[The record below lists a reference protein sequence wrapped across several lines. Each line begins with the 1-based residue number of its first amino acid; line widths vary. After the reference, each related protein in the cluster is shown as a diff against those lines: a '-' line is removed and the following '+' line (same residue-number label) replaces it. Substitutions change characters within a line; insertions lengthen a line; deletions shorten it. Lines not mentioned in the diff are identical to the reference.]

1 MEITNWFE
9 KMCLRAKR
17 WIQKIGFLS
26 YAFGNLEWIG
36 VSEIGIGFKCITCPY
51 IIQGKVPKT
60 KVCETVL
67 PLKVFLSFDQ
77 RVYLTILSK
86 QLWFRRKTVKWYED
100 MKIRRYHSFSGL
112 LTSLLAGLQ
121 NVNQRFKSDFRLKHL
136 PTTPRG
142 KMGLQT
148 STLLNENKCLFV
160 TSRECQRQCKG
171 LWRSSLGWS
180 TPARTSRGQSHK
192 SGSFFYDKSAL

>member
-51 IIQGKVPKT
+51 IIQGKAPKT

-67 PLKVFLSFDQ
+67 PLKVFLSFRR

-100 MKIRRYHSFSGL
+100 MKIRGTIIFQGCWHHYWLGSKMWIRDL
-112 LTSLLAGLQ
+112 NLTFGWNTYLPPHEAKCGDKHQHCWMKISVSL
-121 NVNQRFKSDFRLKHL
+121 S
-136 PTTPRG
+136 PP
-142 KMGLQT
+142 
-148 STLLNENKCLFV
+148 ENAKDNAKDY
-160 TSRECQRQCKG
+160 ED
-171 LWRSSLGWS
+171 
-180 TPARTSRGQSHK
+180 PA
-192 SGSFFYDKSAL
+192 